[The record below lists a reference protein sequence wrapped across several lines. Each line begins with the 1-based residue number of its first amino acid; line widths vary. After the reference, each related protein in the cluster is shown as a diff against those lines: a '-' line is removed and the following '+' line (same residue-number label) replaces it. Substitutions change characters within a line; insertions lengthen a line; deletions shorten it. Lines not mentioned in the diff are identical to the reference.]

1 MAISKQQL
9 IDEIR
14 ARSKQLGGV
23 APRPNQYKRAAT
35 VYNKFG
41 TWKAFIKAA
50 GIKATYLHSNSY
62 ITLEEIDLR
71 MNRIIAS
78 GENNFTWKNLVTKYK
93 LPLATILS
101 YFGSLSAF
109 LAHYNIDE
117 YQHVK
122 RKITLNEIDQ
132 AYIHYAKT
140 NHGNEV
146 TEKDLSSYFG
156 YADARKITGIL
167 HRNGYRDFSEYHK
180 AMQAK
185 VGE

>member
-78 GENNFTWKNLVTKYK
+78 GENNINCRWLRFYLTLDLCLLSWR
-93 LPLATILS
+93 TI
-101 YFGSLSAF
+101 
-109 LAHYNIDE
+109 
-117 YQHVK
+117 
-122 RKITLNEIDQ
+122 T
-132 AYIHYAKT
+132 
-140 NHGNEV
+140 
-146 TEKDLSSYFG
+146 
-156 YADARKITGIL
+156 
-167 HRNGYRDFSEYHK
+167 
-180 AMQAK
+180 
-185 VGE
+185 